1 MTMSDVPR
9 VFASARSRRTTIALL
24 VVVIGLFVAGSVVL
38 GRLLPDLTN
47 PLAIRAYV
55 REQGA
60 LAPLA
65 FVVLQ
70 AAQIVIAPVPGQTMG
85 FIGGYLFGAALGTLY
100 SVVGGAIGTVIA
112 LSLSRRF
119 GRPYVERAIDPE
131 ALAGFDELAGRR
143 GLFVLFLVFLI
154 PGLPDDVI
162 CFVGGLTELR
172 IRDML
177 LASVLGRFPT
187 YVLVTLAGANFA
199 ASRYLETAVL
209 VGVVSLVAFAV
220 YRHRDAVT
228 ERLLAS
234 GTHDE
239 RK

>member
-1 MTMSDVPR
+1 MSDVPR
-9 VFASARSRRTTIALL
+9 IFASARSRRTTVALL
-24 VVVIGLFVAGSVVL
+24 VVVIGLFVAGSVAL

-55 REQGA
+55 RQQGP

-70 AAQIVIAPVPGQTMG
+70 AAQIVIAPIPGQTMG
-85 FIGGYLFGAALGTLY
+85 FIGGYLFGAAMGTLY
-100 SVVGGAIGTVIA
+100 SVVGAAIGTFLA

-162 CFVGGLTELR
+162 CFIGGLTELR

-177 LASVLGRFPT
+177 VASIFGRLPS
-187 YVLVTLAGANFA
+187 YVIVNLAGDTFA
-199 ASRYLETAVL
+199 ASRYPETAVL

-220 YRHRDAVT
+220 YAYRDEVT
-228 ERLLAS
+228 ERLLSS
-234 GTHDE
+234 GIQDD